1 MNKKGFTLI
10 ELIVTVAI
18 LAILSTVFV
27 MSNLNAMEKQR
38 KEADI
43 TAMEQVDSYLKE
55 ILLNDDVFNEIE
67 TNKDTIL
74 ESTATGQPANTLV
87 LNFKVTKEG
96 DDSYLFIS
104 NQGDTISTLKTNGP
118 LLLYQKCPV
127 LYKYLVDYFDGSDS
141 EPGKIKLTSA
151 NYKYGT
157 YTVCIEFNTAQVSV
171 NRPISI
177 SNDSVTITNTGAEHI
192 SRNK

>member
-10 ELIVTVAI
+10 ELIVTVAV

-55 ILLNDDVFNEIE
+55 ILLNDDVFDEIE
-67 TNKDTIL
+67 NKKDIIL
-74 ESTATGQPANTLV
+74 EPKESGQPKNMLV
-87 LNFKVTKEG
+87 LNFKVAKDG
-96 DDSYLFIS
+96 DKSYLFIDDGGT
-104 NQGDTISTLKTNGP
+104 NVSTLKTNGP
-118 LLLYQKCPV
+118 LLLYQECPI
-127 LYKYLVDYFDGSDS
+127 LYQYLLEYFDGDNTN
-141 EPGKIKLTSA
+141 PGKIPLTSA

-157 YTVCIEFNTAQVSV
+157 YIIRVEFNTAQVSV
-171 NRPISI
+171 HRPVSI
-177 SNDSVTITNTGAEHI
+177 SNDSVIITNSGAEHI
-192 SRNK
+192 ARNQ